1 MLNKFKTWVH
11 KEQKKIESWG
21 YKIEITQFPTNTN
34 KPQGYKMDLDSEDY
48 IARITFF
55 DSGKCQLEIINV
67 SSEETIF
74 FEYLQL
80 NQNDKLNNVFI
91 NFLDALKK

>member
-1 MLNKFKTWVH
+1 MLGKFNKWIQ
-11 KEQKKIESWG
+11 KEQIKIENWG
-21 YKIEITQFPTNTN
+21 YKIEISQFPANTDN
-34 KPQGYKMDLDSEDY
+34 PEGYKMDLESEDY

-67 SSEETIF
+67 TSEETIL

-80 NQNDKLNNVFI
+80 NQNENLSKAFK
-91 NFLDALKK
+91 NFLNTLQK